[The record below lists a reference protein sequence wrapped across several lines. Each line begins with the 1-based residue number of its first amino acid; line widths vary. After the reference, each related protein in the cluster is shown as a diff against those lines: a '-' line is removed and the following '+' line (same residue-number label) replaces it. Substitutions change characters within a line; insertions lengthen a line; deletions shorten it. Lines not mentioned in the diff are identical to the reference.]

1 MYVSVCP
8 LVIMPPPS
16 HTHFRVM
23 GKLPDE
29 HQLFLHYLFHLLHH
43 ISNNEEVNCMNTI
56 NLAICFAPS
65 LLWPDSGLDVIKNE
79 VPPLVQFL
87 VEHSPKIFGAELPE
101 LYKHV
106 MSPGS
111 SGVEQMEFSYEPS
124 PSLVPTKMRDGSESS
139 HKRSESMDSSLSED
153 SLYNKNSLLRAKRNG
168 LTFSDSQLSTIS
180 QHDYEPPRRTG
191 SKHESHHT
199 PSTHGPPLGAPVNK
213 RVKKISQPKR
223 SSSLQGSNDM
233 SPSSRRFYERRQ
245 LEARRRSLAMQDL
258 PLKKQRQEYTPGV
271 LTIPDSPVESQSSSS
286 QDYNSPHLLPRG
298 GQYYSDNRHMYHQYN
313 HEQQRHSPKKRRAPQ
328 HSNSFSKGS
337 ENKPV
342 KTMASSASWYD
353 RLLPLEPDAKIK
365 SRSMGTSLGNRMPL
379 PDEVDNQQL
388 RMRVGSGPIREDRV
402 FDGHSPRFLVAS
414 YPSNQSVSS
423 SRSGSSA
430 SGAMYLTRGSS
441 KPSNISMSSVSSGG
455 ANQGPV
461 DPFAPI
467 DPSLYTIA
475 DTKISQR
482 FDLTDATSSLHPPPT
497 SATPGSYYVPV
508 TESDVPSTHSTASR
522 DEQLK
527 PTDRKRMNSTTSV
540 VSESSFSTSKSYKGF
555 LSSQQ
560 KKDSLLSLTQAS
572 LDDRPE
578 SDQHLNSLPRPRT
591 AEHIRPEK
599 QMPSTILYPSMATA
613 PQVLQVGPV
622 LETTPD
628 HDPNKLYP
636 GNGYNSD
643 TESSP
648 SRTLSRPDRKILEVT
663 SPGITMPKRYGRIGY
678 PTHGKKLLK
687 AHTIDDPSPR
697 MQVDTPPSKETIATV
712 PTETPREELST
723 SDHSAQE
730 QAPAGSSPS
739 TKQQRPKSGESSKI
753 GQLVK
758 TYSKPTLDPNYET
771 AKVRLGLIPPIRQR
785 SKSTSEKEA
794 MRIIH
799 KIIEEDES
807 VAKTTEEEE
816 RAEKHKAWAS
826 SAPTTADRKKAWE
839 SLSRDSFKRAEIRSR
854 SLKHETVVPVVEKP
868 PPKPSMTPEMKRK
881 SATMPEYLVTGPKRI
896 RGMGRQI
903 RTYKVALYDAPKPE
917 RIRRINLR
925 TMH

>member
-1 MYVSVCP
+1 M
-8 LVIMPPPS
+8 
-16 HTHFRVM
+16 
-23 GKLPDE
+23 
-29 HQLFLHYLFHLLHH
+29 
-43 ISNNEEVNCMNTI
+43 NEEVNCMNTI

-79 VPPLVQFL
+79 VPPLVQFMI
-87 VEHSPKIFGAELPE
+87 EHSPKIYGAELPE

-106 MSPGS
+106 LSPGS
-111 SGVEQMEFSYEPS
+111 PGVEQMEFSYESS
-124 PSLVPTKMRDGSESS
+124 PSLIPTKMRDGSESS
-139 HKRSESMDSSLSED
+139 HKRTESIDSSLSED

-191 SKHESHHT
+191 SKHESRHT
-199 PSTHGPPLGAPVNK
+199 PSSHAPPLGAPVNK
-213 RVKKISQPKR
+213 RVKKVSQPKR
-223 SSSLQGSNDM
+223 SSSLQGPNDM

-258 PLKKQRQEYTPGV
+258 PLKKLRQEYTPGV
-271 LTIPDSPVESQSSSS
+271 HTIPDSPGESQSSSS
-286 QDYNSPHLLPRG
+286 QDYHSPHIHSRAP
-298 GQYYSDNRHMYHQYN
+298 YYSDNRHMYHQYSHS
-313 HEQQRHSPKKRRAPQ
+313 HEQKKRRAPQ

-365 SRSMGTSLGNRMPL
+365 SRSMGTSLGNRLPL
-379 PDEVDNQQL
+379 PEDSDSQQL
-388 RMRVGSGPIREDRV
+388 HIRVGSGPIIEDRV
-402 FDGHSPRFLVAS
+402 FDNHSPRFVMTTS
-414 YPSNQSVSS
+414 YPSNQSMSS

-430 SGAMYLTRGSS
+430 SGAIYHGRGVSN

-455 ANQGPV
+455 VNPSTN

-467 DPSLYTIA
+467 SPSLYSVT
-475 DTKISQR
+475 DTKISPR
-482 FDLTDATSSLHPPPT
+482 LDVASELHVPPPST
-497 SATPGSYYVPV
+497 SPSSYYVPI
-508 TESDVPSTHSTASR
+508 TESEIPSTYNAGSVE
-522 DEQLK
+522 EQLK
-527 PTDRKRMNSTTSV
+527 PLDRKRLNSTTSV
-540 VSESSFSTSKSYKGF
+540 ASESSFSKNNSYKGF

-578 SDQHLNSLPRPRT
+578 SDQHLHSLPRRHMAELSRT
-591 AEHIRPEK
+591 EK
-599 QMPSTILYPSMATA
+599 QLPSAIMYPSMTTA

-622 LETTPD
+622 LETTTTD

-648 SRTLSRPDRKILEVT
+648 SRTLNRPDRKILEVT
-663 SPGITMPKRYGRIGY
+663 SPGITMPKRYGRMGY
-678 PTHGKKLLK
+678 SAQGKKLLK
-687 AHTIDDPSPR
+687 AHTIDDPSPP
-697 MQVDTPPSKETIATV
+697 MQVDTPTPTKESVATI
-712 PTETPREELST
+712 PTELPKEELST
-723 SDHSAQE
+723 STHNTQE
-730 QAPAGSSPS
+730 QAPASSPS
-739 TKQQRPKSGESSKI
+739 TKKMRPKSGENSKI

-771 AKVRLGLIPPIRQR
+771 AKVRLGLIPPMRQR

-807 VAKTTEEEE
+807 AAKNTEEEE

-839 SLSRDSFKRAEIRSR
+839 SLSKDSFKRAEIRSR
-854 SLKHETVVPVVEKP
+854 SLKHETNTPVIEKP
-868 PPKPSMTPEMKRK
+868 IPKPSMTPEMKRR

-896 RGMGRQI
+896 RGVGRQI

-925 TMH
+925 TIH